1 MANRNCAFVT
11 RHKTVG
17 AVEEDRLEDLLAAP
31 HVSFELQQHDLP
43 PGWSTGGVDP
53 ARQQGSML
61 G

>member
-1 MANRNCAFVT
+1 M
-11 RHKTVG
+11 G